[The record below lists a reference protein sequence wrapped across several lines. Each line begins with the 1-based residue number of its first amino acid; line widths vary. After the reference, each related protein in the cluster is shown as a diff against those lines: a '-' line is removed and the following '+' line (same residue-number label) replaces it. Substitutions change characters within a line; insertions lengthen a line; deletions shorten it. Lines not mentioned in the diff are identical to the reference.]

1 MTVLRGA
8 FVTVLRGALDGG
20 VDVVV
25 VLKLMESSL
34 YIYIYIKELVRF
46 LRGWLVDIVGLL

>member
-1 MTVLRGA
+1 M
-8 FVTVLRGALDGG
+8 GG

-34 YIYIYIKELVRF
+34 YIYIYIYKGIGEVFERLV
-46 LRGWLVDIVGLL
+46 G

>member
-1 MTVLRGA
+1 MMVMVHEDDDDRW
-8 FVTVLRGALDGG
+8 
-20 VDVVV
+20 